1 MLTLVGWWWG
11 DGDLVRF
18 LIITSSCWFCRLRF
32 IISVAPAKI
41 TRSNKRAATTGKRRN
56 ILKIFS
62 LPKQGVRIGVLI
74 NSHVSSNHSV
84 LGTNS
89 MLMIAAAPALLPPL
103 CWKSKTGICGFDCNN
118 LNWIKCLHYH
128 LVSTSSGCWVLTKL
142 VMTSMIN
149 HYEWLG
155 FSQSRKKY
163 CKFLC
168 FSLNYN
174 TVWKPWIS
182 TNIVQHE
189 FWCEFGQFSY

>member
-1 MLTLVGWWWG
+1 MPGRWAFNTIVLPAVTSSNLCPPSYRRERGDTARRGAWWSVKSNLQTGKSRLLFQDNQRNSPSQNCDSPSPPAMLTLVGWWWG

-89 MLMIAAAPALLPPL
+89 MLMIAAALAP
-103 CWKSKTGICGFDCNN
+103 SI
-118 LNWIKCLHYH
+118 
-128 LVSTSSGCWVLTKL
+128 VLEK
-142 VMTSMIN
+142 
-149 HYEWLG
+149 
-155 FSQSRKKY
+155 
-163 CKFLC
+163 
-168 FSLNYN
+168 
-174 TVWKPWIS
+174 
-182 TNIVQHE
+182 
-189 FWCEFGQFSY
+189 